1 LVVGEEKLKPNGDP
15 RNFRRRLCFPET
27 VKANLAFLEN
37 FGFRLEEESATAVRY
52 QSPKVILT
60 AYHDYGFELSI
71 WFEKRTALR
80 RAFGRDSEIRRHA
93 SLGGFSLSE
102 VLVWAQSAG
111 CLSELPSWGCQSST
125 RKGVDRI
132 FSKMAALVQA
142 YARPLLVGDSGV
154 YEALRKQKLQRAE
167 EDAIA
172 RRLELG
178 RRHGSFAWER
188 KDLQGVLEGYGGIE
202 NDLTPSE
209 KMKLEYARKR
219 LSADRGIKRA

>member
-1 LVVGEEKLKPNGDP
+1 
-15 RNFRRRLCFPET
+15 
-27 VKANLAFLEN
+27 
-37 FGFRLEEESATAVRY
+37 
-52 QSPKVILT
+52 
-60 AYHDYGFELSI
+60 
-71 WFEKRTALR
+71 
-80 RAFGRDSEIRRHA
+80 
-93 SLGGFSLSE
+93 
-102 VLVWAQSAG
+102 
-111 CLSELPSWGCQSST
+111 
-125 RKGVDRI
+125 
-132 FSKMAALVQA
+132 MAALVQA